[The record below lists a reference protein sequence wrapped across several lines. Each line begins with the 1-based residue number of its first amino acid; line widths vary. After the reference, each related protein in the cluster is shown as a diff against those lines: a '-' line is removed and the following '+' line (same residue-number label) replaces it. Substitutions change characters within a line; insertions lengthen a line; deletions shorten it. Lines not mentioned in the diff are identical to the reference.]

1 MDSHRR
7 PTNSSQFFY
16 TDRLSDGYF
25 LFRYLHALVA
35 WQAGSRPFS
44 LQRQTAN
51 DITTILTLVLMSL
64 LHVTRWMKAQPS
76 SVKEYS
82 KVNRRRQKPRWP
94 NVDKGR
100 TQHHEHIPNYIHAE
114 APWDYIVTNFAYKKT
129 DNNPMIITFGSI
141 SVSWIDMPTSL
152 TGMIEI
158 IPSFWFINQ
167 NNTLNLSRNRIFVA
181 TQTAEKFCV
190 CMFHIKNQLDM

>member
-1 MDSHRR
+1 MEKNENSVDVDGGHGEHFFASYVSTSSPLSKLSLMDSHRR

-64 LHVTRWMKAQPS
+64 LHVTR
-76 SVKEYS
+76 
-82 KVNRRRQKPRWP
+82 
-94 NVDKGR
+94 
-100 TQHHEHIPNYIHAE
+100 
-114 APWDYIVTNFAYKKT
+114 
-129 DNNPMIITFGSI
+129 
-141 SVSWIDMPTSL
+141 
-152 TGMIEI
+152 
-158 IPSFWFINQ
+158 
-167 NNTLNLSRNRIFVA
+167 
-181 TQTAEKFCV
+181 
-190 CMFHIKNQLDM
+190 